1 MIAIGIDIGG
11 TSIKGAAV
19 DSNGRVYETFSMPV
33 AKGEPGE
40 ITIHKL
46 AELVKD
52 YISGNGLEG
61 KIVGIGI
68 GCPGTL
74 DVKNGIVEY
83 SNNLCWND
91 LPISRIFNEA
101 LPYPIRLTNDA
112 NAAALGEAKYGAGK
126 EFENI
131 IMLTL
136 GTGVGG
142 GIIIN
147 GKLYEGNLG
156 KGGELG
162 HIVVQVDGELCTCG
176 RKGCLEAYASATA
189 LIRETKKAMLKNKK
203 SLMWKICPEI
213 EKVGGR
219 TSFEA
224 AKQGDKDAIGVL
236 DNYIKYLGEGILN
249 YCNIFRPNAIVLS
262 GGVANAGDY
271 LFDRLNTYVKERNYG
286 YKSTPEVKIL
296 PAQLGYDSGKIGAAA
311 LFFEYYVPR
320 KVIEQRFPGFHQ
332 SYVVYSEAQCYEER
346 SGGQQGKGDDEDHFL
361 AILAPVVAGESIVVQ

>member
-19 DSNGRVYETFSMPV
+19 DSIGKVFDTFSMPV

-40 ITIHKL
+40 ITISKL

-52 YISGNGLEG
+52 YISSRRLEN

-74 DVKNGIVEY
+74 DVKNGVVEY
-83 SNNLCWND
+83 SNNLCWNQ
-91 LPISRIFNEA
+91 LPVAEIMGRV

-126 EFENI
+126 EYKDI

-162 HIVVQVDGELCTCG
+162 HIVVQVDGEPCTCG

-189 LIRETKKAMLKNKK
+189 LIRETKKTMLKNKK
-203 SLMWKICPEI
+203 SLLWKICPEI
-213 EKVGGR
+213 EMVGGK
-219 TSFEA
+219 TPFEA
-224 AKQGDKDAIGVL
+224 AKQGDKDAICVL

-249 YCNIFRPNAIVLS
+249 YCNIFRPEAIVLS
-262 GGVANAGDY
+262 GGIANAGEY
-271 LFDRLNTYVKERNYG
+271 LFNRLNEYVKDRNYG
-286 YKSTPEVKIL
+286 YKMTPEVKIL
-296 PAQLGYDSGKIGAAA
+296 PAKIGYDSGKIGAAA
-311 LFFEYYVPR
+311 LFFE
-320 KVIEQRFPGFHQ
+320 
-332 SYVVYSEAQCYEER
+332 
-346 SGGQQGKGDDEDHFL
+346 
-361 AILAPVVAGESIVVQ
+361 